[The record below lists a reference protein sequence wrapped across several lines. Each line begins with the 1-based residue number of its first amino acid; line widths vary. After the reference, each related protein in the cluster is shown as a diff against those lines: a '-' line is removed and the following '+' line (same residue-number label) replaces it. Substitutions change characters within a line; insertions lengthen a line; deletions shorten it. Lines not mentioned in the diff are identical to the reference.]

1 MRFLLSEYSTLEI
14 GDRKRNNER
23 ERLPPSLYLYGFTVL
38 EALSFTASVK
48 SRLVPR
54 AVELPS
60 CLSLDTP
67 QSRSGAHL
75 ARPHHEH
82 ADAHALV
89 VQLGRFRQ
97 RACDLLQ
104 IL

>member
-1 MRFLLSEYSTLEI
+1 MKTDESTPSKK
-14 GDRKRNNER
+14 RKLKNDTRSPR
-23 ERLPPSLYLYGFTVL
+23 TGYFTVLLL
-38 EALSFTASVK
+38 EALSITASVK
-48 SRLVPR
+48 SRLAP
-54 AVELPS
+54 
-60 CLSLDTP
+60 LDTP

-89 VQLGRFRQ
+89 VQLGRFGQ
-97 RACDLLQ
+97 RACDPLQ